1 MPGPNR
7 ASQTLV
13 LSAATL
19 VLCAAPVTASASR
32 DDDTSA
38 SEGRTTIFWV
48 SIDGFR
54 PDYVERADTP
64 ALDRLID
71 EGAFTRRLA
80 PGFPSVTFSS
90 HVTQVTGVH
99 VDRHGVPGNTFYD
112 SATGEQYRY
121 PGPYAMVESEAI
133 WETATRQGIR
143 VAVFDWP
150 MSHQQEGEH
159 AAAYFGDGYN
169 PRLPDQVRINQALDA
184 WEQDEHDQPLQL
196 LMGYAV
202 SVDRPGHRFGPDSD
216 LMVGPI
222 EDADTLVGDVLDRAV
237 SLWRRN
243 AGDDD
248 EFYFIM
254 STDHGMSPVRA
265 QVHPGRLLD
274 VADRTDIRI
283 VTSANVGNVFLDQI
297 EDEAERETL
306 IEHMVAAA
314 EKHDF
319 ANVYHANELADS
331 HHYIHPTRTG
341 DLIVIM
347 DTGYTFSTRI
357 DALTADPQDTGGPLG
372 MHGYDH
378 RDDPNMY
385 GLGLIWRYP
394 EPLGGIDLREVNSTQ
409 LHATVARLLGIE
421 PAEHAAEAV
430 KLPAAEEASALA
442 PR

>member
-1 MPGPNR
+1 MPGRFR
-7 ASQTLV
+7 ASQTIIA
-13 LSAATL
+13 SAATL
-19 VLCAAPVTASASR
+19 ALCAVSVASSDEHEGEASA
-32 DDDTSA
+32 A
-38 SEGRTTIFWV
+38 EGRTTVFWV

-54 PDYVERADTP
+54 PDYLDRANTP
-64 ALDRLID
+64 TLDRLLE
-71 EGAFTRRLA
+71 EGAYTRLLA

-99 VDRHGVPGNTFYD
+99 VDRHGVAGNTFYD
-112 SATGEQYRY
+112 RATGELHRY
-121 PGPYAMVESEAI
+121 PGPYSLVESEAI
-133 WETATRQGIR
+133 WETATRQGVR

-159 AAAYFGDGYN
+159 TAAYFGEGYN

-184 WEQDEHDQPLQL
+184 WAEDEHDQPLQL

-202 SVDRPGHRFGPDSD
+202 SVDRPGHRFGPDSE

-222 EDADTLVGDVLDRAV
+222 EDADALISDALDRAL
-237 SLWRRN
+237 SLWRRT

-248 EFYFIM
+248 EFYFVM

-283 VTSANVGNVFLDQI
+283 VTSANVANVFLDRI
-297 EDEAERETL
+297 EDEAEREALT
-306 IEHMVAAA
+306 EHMLVAAA
-314 EKHDF
+314 KHDF
-319 ANVYHANELADS
+319 AGAYRADELAES
-331 HHYIHPTRTG
+331 HRYAHPTRTG

-347 DTGYTFSTRI
+347 DSGYTFSTRI

-378 RDDPNMY
+378 RDDANMY
-385 GLGLIWRYP
+385 GLGLFWRYP
-394 EPLGGIDLREVNSTQ
+394 EPHGGVDLQEVDSAQ

-421 PAEHAAEAV
+421 PAEHAADAV
-430 KLPAAEEASALA
+430 DLPAAEEASVLA